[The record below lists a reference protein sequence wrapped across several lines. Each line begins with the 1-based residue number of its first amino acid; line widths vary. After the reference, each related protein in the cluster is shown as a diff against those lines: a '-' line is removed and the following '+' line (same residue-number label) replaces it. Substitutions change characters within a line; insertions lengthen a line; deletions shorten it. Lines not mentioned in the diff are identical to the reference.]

1 LYSIYVLLAALAHYA
16 KPISQLSYDE
26 CINKQALCTCGSD
39 HLLTERTNYRY
50 AGAISVWFLFVAW
63 SRCCLCIVLTRA
75 HTNQHQQQYNHGQT
89 SSVDMEKTSAKAIEV
104 WWNCVPYSIVCLLLL
119 FNTRNKSCKQSLLL
133 LLPLLL
139 QACCKSMWLLCCV
152 NAHLLY

>member
-1 LYSIYVLLAALAHYA
+1 VIGTAALRKIAELGCCCSGASKSSGSSSEFVKLFARTLSAAALYSIYVLLAALAHYA

-104 WWNCVPYSIVCLLLL
+104 
-119 FNTRNKSCKQSLLL
+119 
-133 LLPLLL
+133 
-139 QACCKSMWLLCCV
+139 
-152 NAHLLY
+152 